1 MKKLVIS
8 IIFIITMIPAFAQI
22 EDEIQQTKKVKIE
35 NGRAY
40 LLEKFLERDYE
51 KVKEITDYLLD
62 LEDDNYCA
70 LSMSELWLLPYWTQ
84 DFDLLT
90 TMLGFD
96 STDCEVYKTKIL
108 PAYDQLYAQLYR
120 HSIEDEHLLHSNLQE
135 AELSAEDREFL
146 TIYLD
151 WVLDNKCYND
161 PRYNYD
167 FYYYGD
173 ISQKEYNERLDKFL
187 AKYPDSRYKWVANN
201 IIHKSYYDKSNW
213 GFGVSFELCSGFST
227 GQMHK
232 PVGGFGLSFNVS
244 YKKLELD
251 LGGDIIAANTR
262 YNITYSGDSIYSKGS
277 EIDFALLYANLSYN
291 IVDNKSIRLSPVVG
305 VGYNWESYSVS
316 KKKRENNR
324 YVLYQVG
331 LNFDIKLKDTLFDD
345 QYIRIRYNCGITNMG
360 QSEISTLHFISVGWT
375 GFSNRKFVK

>member
-1 MKKLVIS
+1 MKRYILL
-8 IIFIITMIPAFAQI
+8 IIILASAFSGFAQI
-22 EDEIQQTKKVKIE
+22 EEEMLQTKKVKIE

-70 LSMSELWLLPYWTQ
+70 LSMKELWLLPYWTQ

-96 STDCEVYKTKIL
+96 STDYEVYKTKIL
-108 PAYDQLYAQLYR
+108 PSYDQLYIQLYR

-135 AELSAEDREFL
+135 AELSAEDREFF

-151 WVLDNKCYND
+151 WILDIKYYND
-161 PRYNYD
+161 PFNNYGY
-167 FYYYGD
+167 FYGD
-173 ISQKEYNERLDKFL
+173 LSQKEYNERLDQFL
-187 AKYPDSRYKWVANN
+187 SKYPDSRYKWVADNV
-201 IIHKSYYDKSNW
+201 IHKPYYDKSDW

-232 PVGGFGLSFNVS
+232 PVGGFGVSFNVS
-244 YKKLELD
+244 YKKLELN
-251 LGGDIIAANTR
+251 LGGNIIAANTR

-277 EIDFALLYANLSYN
+277 EIDFTLVYAHLSYN

-305 VGYNWESYSVS
+305 VGYNWESFSVS
-316 KKKRENNR
+316 KKKRSNDR

-331 LNFDIKLKDTLFDD
+331 LNFDIKLKETLFEDH
-345 QYIRIRYNCGITNMG
+345 YIRIRYNCGITNMG
-360 QSEISTLHFISVGWT
+360 QGEISTLHVISVGWT
-375 GFSNRKFVK
+375 GFSNRELVR